1 MTKKEKNT
9 NKKSLCDKYGVK
21 ITVSEVLTNEYDSN
35 KVYFPKKLAEANAVM
50 RKVCLSK
57 DFFAEKETTKEIQ
70 IA

>member
-1 MTKKEKNT
+1 M
-9 NKKSLCDKYGVK
+9 GVLQTP
-21 ITVSEVLTNEYDSN
+21 IQIILTYPATPTRWL
-35 KVYFPKKLAEANAVM
+35 YPKKLAEANAVM